1 MSSAPAGTL
10 YLVATPI
17 GNLGD
22 LSARAVEVL
31 KSSAIV
37 ACEDTRRSRALF
49 THYGVAP
56 RRIESY
62 HAHNADH
69 KTGALIRELAAGV
82 SVALV
87 TDAGTPGISDPG
99 VKLVMA
105 AVEAGVTV
113 CPIPGPCAPV
123 LALTASGFPSHRFV
137 FEGFLPRK
145 KGRRTM
151 FEAWR
156 EEKRTIVF
164 FEAAN
169 RIVKTLED
177 IRAALGPDVR
187 VCVAREMTK
196 IHEEFLRGTVEQVRA
211 RLSER
216 PAVKGEVTVALWTAG
231 AMAPEM
237 AGEGDADGV

>member
-1 MSSAPAGTL
+1 MSDARTGTL

-22 LSARAVEVL
+22 LSARAVETL
-31 KSSAIV
+31 KSADIV
-37 ACEDTRRSRALF
+37 ACEDTRHSRALF
-49 THYGVAP
+49 THYGVTP

-69 KTGALIRELAAGV
+69 KTGALVRELSAGV

-99 VKLVMA
+99 VKLVAA
-105 AVEAGVTV
+105 AVAAGVTV

-151 FEAWR
+151 FESWR
-156 EEKRTIVF
+156 GEKRTIVF
-164 FEAAN
+164 FEAGN
-169 RIVKTLED
+169 RLVRTLEN
-177 IRAALGPDVR
+177 IREALGPEVR

-196 IHEEFLRGTVEQVRA
+196 LHEEFLRGTVEAVLAQLAA
-211 RLSER
+211 RKE
-216 PAVKGEVTVALWTAG
+216 VKGEVTIVLAANRPSG
-231 AMAPEM
+231 ME
-237 AGEGDADGV
+237 DDGVG